1 MKIIILGAGQV
12 GGTLAEN
19 LVGENNDITIVD
31 SNHEILRNLQDK
43 YDLRVVHGQA
53 SHPGVLQEAGAEDA
67 DMLIAV
73 TNSDETN
80 MVACHLAYTLYG
92 TPTKIARIRSQQYM
106 ARQDSLFQS
115 GGHGNNFRGRFFI
128 DELIAPEQLVTQ
140 DIRRL
145 IEYPGAL
152 QVVEFAEGKVSLVAV
167 KAYYGGP
174 LVGNALSALREHM
187 PNIDTRVAAI
197 FRQGRPILPRGTTVI
212 EADDEVFFVADS
224 KHIRAVMSEM
234 QELESSYRHV
244 MIAGG
249 GNIGFGLAKALE
261 PYHDVKL
268 IERDP
273 QRAAVL
279 SEWLDGTTVFHGDA
293 SDQELLTEE
302 QIHQT
307 DVFISVTNDD
317 EANIM
322 SALLAKRLGA
332 KKVMVLIQREAYVD
346 LVKDANIDIAISP
359 KQATISSL
367 LTHVRQG
374 DITNVYSLR
383 GGATEAI
390 EAVAHGDEQ
399 TSKVVGKQI
408 QDIKLPPGTTIGAV
422 VRKDEVLIAHD
433 RTVIETEDHVIM
445 FLVDKKYI
453 TEVERLFQPSAL
465 FI

>member
-433 RTVIETEDHVIM
+433 RTVIETDDHVIM